1 MAPLL
6 EAHILAQMNGMAF
19 DANDPV
25 YFWQTAAFAVDNC
38 GMTFYSAETHRQRAG
53 TLSRGDGRNCE
64 RLFESAANED
74 RRIFP
79 TRFRVRFRT
88 MRTATPMRGL

>member
-38 GMTFYSAETHRQRAG
+38 GMTFYSRDDRQRAG
-53 TLSRGDGRNCE
+53 TLSRGDRRNCE
-64 RLFESAANED
+64 RIIRK
-74 RRIFP
+74 RRK
-79 TRFRVRFRT
+79 
-88 MRTATPMRGL
+88 

>member
-38 GMTFYSAETHRQRAG
+38 GMTFYSAETTG
-53 TLSRGDGRNCE
+53 
-64 RLFESAANED
+64 SAPNPRED
-74 RRIFP
+74 NTVFIYSI
-79 TRFRVRFRT
+79 RT
-88 MRTATPMRGL
+88 VKQIS